1 MHSLPMSTIS
11 IRCVLHSIVH
21 EQGELKQILYPL
33 FKCII
38 LFNEVRE
45 KEQKREFFEKYAS
58 KLTTSANESEM
69 RILRQYVNGMVVF
82 SDGTDAQALGFF
94 KSTLDQWKCDPIP
107 LTLSSRAV
115 TFLKNVLEG
124 EVLRGMQDYL
134 VSVVFSFPSSRRNS
148 RSPS

>member
-11 IRCVLHSIVH
+11 IRCVLHSIAH

-38 LFNEVRE
+38 LFNEVKE
-45 KEQKREFFEKYAS
+45 KEQKREFFEKYVS

-115 TFLKNVLEG
+115 TLLKNVLEG

>member
-1 MHSLPMSTIS
+1 M
-11 IRCVLHSIVH
+11 LHSIAH
-21 EQGELKQILYPL
+21 EKGELKQVLYPL

-38 LFNEVRE
+38 LFNEVKE

-69 RILRQYVNGMVVF
+69 RILRQYVNGMVF
-82 SDGTDAQALGFF
+82 SSGGTDAQALGFF
-94 KSTLDQWKCDPIP
+94 KSILDQWKCDPIP

-115 TFLKNVLEG
+115 TLLKNVLEG

-134 VSVVFSFPSSRRNS
+134 VSVVFSLPSSHRNS